1 MIDIRNKKM
10 VITRKAHEC
19 FGCLEEIKKGKS
31 VVYVTAKED
40 EQHKSFHL
48 HEECNKTISRDKW
61 FSGSGLYRG
70 CIKDALKTSEQLRT
84 INISSIDELPFVMK
98 KSNDK
103 VEV

>member
-1 MIDIRNKKM
+1 MFR
-10 VITRKAHEC
+10 VLRVE
-19 FGCLEEIKKGKS
+19 KGKS
-31 VVYVTAKED
+31 AVYVSAKED

-70 CIKDALKTSEQLRT
+70 CIKDALKTSEQLRS
-84 INISSIDELPFVMK
+84 INISSVDELPFVMTK
-98 KSNDK
+98 FNSG